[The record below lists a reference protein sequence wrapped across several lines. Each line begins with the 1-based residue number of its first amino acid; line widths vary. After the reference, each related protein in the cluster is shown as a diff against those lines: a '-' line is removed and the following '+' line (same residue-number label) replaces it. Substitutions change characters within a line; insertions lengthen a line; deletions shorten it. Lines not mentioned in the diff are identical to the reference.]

1 MSFLYRILFLRFIKK
16 IFLLVLNAG
25 KFEILQLDV
34 KSQAFNWFK
43 SKEEGKRSES

>member
-1 MSFLYRILFLRFIKK
+1 MKDSVSVFRRKK

-43 SKEEGKRSES
+43 SNEEGKRSES